1 MDHNKQMFCWKLMGE
16 HTNTC
21 ASLMNWYVSQ
31 IKYNMLISIYAKHLS
46 HCALNQNVKFVENE
60 IQPTILGSATI
71 TRPRNIETGE
81 CEIMEV

>member
-1 MDHNKQMFCWKLMGE
+1 
-16 HTNTC
+16 
-21 ASLMNWYVSQ
+21 
-31 IKYNMLISIYAKHLS
+31 MLKSIYAKHLS

-60 IQPTILGSATI
+60 IQPTILGSE